1 MYNNFESLWCIF
13 SKEFIKKVWY
23 SIYKGELSWHRN
35 NDFSYV
41 AIRIHIE
48 AEEANSIK
56 HHLASASAPEVWE
69 CFTK

>member
-1 MYNNFESLWCIF
+1 M
-13 SKEFIKKVWY
+13 WY